1 MQLGGVEL
9 LCCIRCAFRN
19 GPAMMRSFKIALV
32 VGTILIAL
40 NQGDVVVGGEFPAA
54 LLWKTPLT
62 YATPFLVSLWGALA
76 HAKR

>member
-1 MQLGGVEL
+1 
-9 LCCIRCAFRN
+9 
-19 GPAMMRSFKIALV
+19 MRSFKIALV

-76 HAKR
+76 HAK